1 MNCDASGLI
10 ILQAV
15 VLNFNQIR
23 RGLMDSFP
31 LAMDHSE
38 KGCWLLF
45 RKTRTI
51 KKNPALSTLKPVRYS
66 FQHVSS
72 LNELKEK
79 GGGALA
85 VFERKRLL
93 RNCVLFDSNSVVFF
107 HSLAWES
114 LNIQVL
120 GSQLIL
126 WKALI
131 IIRFDS

>member
-1 MNCDASGLI
+1 
-10 ILQAV
+10 
-15 VLNFNQIR
+15 
-23 RGLMDSFP
+23 MDSFP

-51 KKNPALSTLKPVRYS
+51 KKNPALSTLKPVRHS
-66 FQHVSS
+66 FRHVSS
-72 LNELKEK
+72 LNALKEK

-85 VFERKRLL
+85 VFGRKRLL

-107 HSLAWES
+107 CFLFFFIVWLGEVLS

-131 IIRFDS
+131 FIRFDS

>member
-1 MNCDASGLI
+1 
-10 ILQAV
+10 
-15 VLNFNQIR
+15 
-23 RGLMDSFP
+23 MDSFP

-45 RKTRTI
+45 RKTQTI
-51 KKNPALSTLKPVRYS
+51 KKNPALSTLKPVRHS

-72 LNELKEK
+72 LNALKEK

-85 VFERKRLL
+85 VFERKVLL

-114 LNIQVL
+114 PKFKHP
-120 GSQLIL
+120 GSGLSANTLEGIN
-126 WKALI
+126 
-131 IIRFDS
+131 FY

>member
-1 MNCDASGLI
+1 
-10 ILQAV
+10 
-15 VLNFNQIR
+15 
-23 RGLMDSFP
+23 MDSFP

-51 KKNPALSTLKPVRYS
+51 KKNPALSTLKPVRHS
-66 FQHVSS
+66 FRHVSS
-72 LNELKEK
+72 LNALKEK

-85 VFERKRLL
+85 VFERKVLL

-107 HSLAWES
+107 IVWLGKVLN

-131 IIRFDS
+131 FIRFDS